1 MDEFAIIPV
10 REAVFCPTRSP
21 SVVVDVISGGNS
33 ADNGRVRSGNAAGNK
48 KTPGTSAAADIA
60 GVFYKGIG
68 KIFSSTTRCKIRHKD
83 GPVAIAGIC
92 DQRTDDLQSEPEITP
107 ESHFVEQL
115 VRDDPVIVAVCVASR
130 LTGL

>member
-21 SVVVDVISGGNS
+21 AVVVDVISGS
-33 ADNGRVRSGNAAGNK
+33 ASVATPRTMAASDLDMLPACKEQLIDTIRLALGPPIK
-48 KTPGTSAAADIA
+48 MAPGTSAVADIA

-68 KIFSSTTRCKIRHKD
+68 KIFGSTTRCKIRHKD

-92 DQRTDDLQSEPEITP
+92 DQETNDL
-107 ESHFVEQL
+107 
-115 VRDDPVIVAVCVASR
+115 
-130 LTGL
+130 